1 MANVRLLFFG
11 TERSF
16 TNYNSIELFCNKNGN
31 LTIMFKDRELKV
43 EHLELDKASAIKF
56 SRELRKQISLMP

>member
-1 MANVRLLFFG
+1 MSNVRLLFFG

-31 LTIMFKDRELKV
+31 LTIMLKDKQLKM
-43 EHLELDKASAIKF
+43 EHLELDKSSAIKF
-56 SRELRKQISLMP
+56 SKELRKQIALMP